1 VLDFTALFA
10 FFVNYFHLSFQN
22 FFCNACLAGRQAV
35 EEKMSGIQSQ
45 IARAFKLTV
54 YFIAFAISR
63 PRFRINFSVA
73 TPKFSGMTEKENISN
88 ASDSYILSL

>member
-1 VLDFTALFA
+1 DFTALFA

-22 FFCNACLAGRQAV
+22 FFCNAV

-73 TPKFSGMTEKENISN
+73 APKFSGITEKENVNN
-88 ASDSYILSL
+88 ASDFYI